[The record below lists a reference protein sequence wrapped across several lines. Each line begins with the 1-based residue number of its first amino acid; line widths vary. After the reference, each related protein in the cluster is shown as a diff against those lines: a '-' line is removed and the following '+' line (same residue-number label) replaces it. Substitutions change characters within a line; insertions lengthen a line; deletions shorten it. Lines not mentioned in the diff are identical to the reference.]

1 MRQHGLTIVVPI
13 LKGHEEELRTLL
25 NRIGTDIDENGLIDF
40 YSLSRV
46 HFMRWVILPG
56 QTVRNKE
63 ISAQLALST
72 NYDGKE
78 NDHLKE
84 FAQVGEL
91 AISKIYQHCKGFP
104 SQAGT
109 KEVVEFL
116 RKHKVR
122 NAAFYVGS
130 VGRTVKQVKE
140 ENKFRYGIKE
150 YLQASN
156 PTQNWGGRTG
166 EEIRQEITVSVAGK
180 KEFASVKDKYPY
192 PFLYRFGLPLMIAG
206 AVVCVALVVLGLIFA
221 DVPTIISLDILV
233 ALGVFWF
240 VFLRFRENKDKI
252 AFKPSPRDP
261 ERLAELNDREDFRIQ
276 NQITHLVEIKPG
288 WFRQR
293 TLRFV
298 LGAINLLA
306 RTCYNRGN
314 LGGIPS
320 IHFARWAIID
330 GGRRLLFFSNFD
342 GSWESYLGEF
352 IDRASAGLTGVWSNT
367 EGFPPTRKLIYDGAK
382 NSADF
387 KAWVRSKQIETQVWY
402 SAYKTSTVQNIN
414 NNTEIRKG
422 LTKKMKRDKVI
433 DWLERLN

>member
-13 LKGHEEELRTLL
+13 LEGHEEELRALL

-56 QTVRNKE
+56 QTVRNRV
-63 ISAQLALST
+63 IPAQLALST
-72 NYDGKE
+72 NYDGGE
-78 NDHLKE
+78 DEHLNE

-91 AISKIYQHCKGFP
+91 AISKIYQHCQGFP
-104 SQAGT
+104 TQPST
-109 KEVVEFL
+109 SEVVDFL
-116 RKHKVR
+116 RKHKVG

-130 VGRTVKQVKE
+130 VGRTVRQVKD
-140 ENKFRYGIKE
+140 ENKFRYGIKD

-156 PTQNWGGRTG
+156 PAQNWDGRTG
-166 EEIRQEITVSVAGK
+166 DDIRKEITDSVAEK
-180 KEFASVKDKYPY
+180 QEFASIREKCRY
-192 PFLYRFGLPLMIAG
+192 PFLYRFGLPIVILSAL
-206 AVVCVALVVLGLIFA
+206 AFVALIVLGLVFV
-221 DVPTIISLDILV
+221 DVPTIIALDILV
-233 ALGVFWF
+233 VLGVLWF
-240 VFLRFRENKDKI
+240 IGLRIHENKDKK

-261 ERLAELNDREDFRIQ
+261 KRLAELSDREDFRIQ

-352 IDRASAGLTGVWSNT
+352 IDRASVGLTGVWSNT

-422 LTKKMKRDKVI
+422 LNKRMKPEKVV